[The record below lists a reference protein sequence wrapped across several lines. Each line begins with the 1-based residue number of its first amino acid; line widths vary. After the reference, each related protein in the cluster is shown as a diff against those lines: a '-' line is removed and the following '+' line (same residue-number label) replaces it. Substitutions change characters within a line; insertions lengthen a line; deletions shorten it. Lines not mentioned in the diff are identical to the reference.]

1 MQQPQALLTDYPKL
15 DVSPQPLEFHSENF
29 NHEQLAVWLSNH
41 PKFVGKGYQQD
52 ISKLKGMQMLG
63 SIILLNNI
71 LSQHSLTLDAR
82 INGDV
87 FLSLN
92 ESRLGQPAW
101 SVTRISVCHY
111 EYHSRLG
118 M

>member
-1 MQQPQALLTDYPKL
+1 M
-15 DVSPQPLEFHSENF
+15 
-29 NHEQLAVWLSNH
+29 
-41 PKFVGKGYQQD
+41 FVGKGYPQD
-52 ISKLKGMQMLG
+52 IRKLKGIQMLG
-63 SIILLNNI
+63 SIISLNNMP
-71 LSQHSLTLDAR
+71 SQRLDAR

-92 ESRLGQPAW
+92 ESRLGQPGV
-101 SVTRISVCHY
+101 SLGFQFQCHY